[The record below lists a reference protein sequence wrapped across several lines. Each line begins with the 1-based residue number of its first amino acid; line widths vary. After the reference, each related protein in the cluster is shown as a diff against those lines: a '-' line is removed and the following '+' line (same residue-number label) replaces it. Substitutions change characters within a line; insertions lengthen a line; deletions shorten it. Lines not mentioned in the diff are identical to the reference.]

1 MKFSNEWSRRH
12 FLAVSSAT
20 AAQAAATL
28 KGLSQTAP
36 SAASAAAAAQRNIQ
50 EAARLMPPPEIIS
63 GGIQPL
69 MHSMTARPLRYRPI
83 AGDFVIRNG
92 AELFNRPLYAP
103 CSTEHSAD
111 FRVDASDVPEFSLY
125 LPGHGGNLKLGFI
138 AASGA
143 ASKWAAVADEVVARY
158 RPGRMIYE
166 LRDSLLGTGS
176 LRAELITAAEG
187 SGIILKVE
195 GSNLPSGTRLAWA
208 FGGVSGRKGRR
219 NGDIGCEVEPVS
231 QFFQVTAEE
240 CADNRYE
247 IPGVSSARSRV
258 QLSSKAAG
266 IMALS
271 FPQGASLQVEDFAAW
286 SKTPAVVI
294 SIPTISLPGA
304 PEWKRDQPVAAVE
317 QPILTGSVELEGTPL
332 YLTITRA
339 TGQGS
344 QSDQMS
350 TYNEAMFAPDPA
362 TAFAARSAQLASL
375 AATLTLDTPDEFLNA
390 AGPALAVAA
399 ETIWDAHAQCVL
411 HGGVAWRTML
421 AGWRGPYSL
430 DALGNHDRAQQH
442 FRHWLKKQ
450 NLTAVTTADPAIGP
464 WDDTPNFHLTRK
476 EKMLH
481 SNGDLSGN
489 HYDMNMVFMDVLM
502 RHLMWTGDL
511 DFAREI
517 WPAFQRHLAW
527 EHRLFR
533 RTYTT
538 PDGKALPLYE
548 AYAAIWASDNLQYNG
563 GGAAHSSAYNI
574 FAFRF
579 AAALARLLGED
590 PTPYQTEADLINEA
604 MQQFL
609 WLPAQGAFAE
619 SKDLMEPQTVYSNPA
634 LWTVYHT
641 IDSEVP
647 TPRQAWQMGAERLAA
662 LRHVPIHGE
671 GVPPNENL
679 YMLSCSDWLPY
690 MWSLN
695 LLLLAENSH
704 MALALWQAGMP
715 DEAFR
720 IFKGTLLDSM
730 FMGLCPGDFHMTSAL
745 DAHRQESQRDFG
757 DPIGITSRALVEGLF
772 GIQPN
777 LIANS
782 IRIRPGFPT
791 SWNRASLHHK
801 DFDFAWQRGQLVPSP
816 DKGNPYWP
824 AGTISETYEFTSRL
838 AKFVPVT
845 LTIPARTTH
854 IPTVLCNGTSVE
866 SAFDPNAVGSPLLT
880 IKLPASRSYKISVK
894 WEGHSPNLVPL
905 LDREKIGSLF
915 GDTLVHLDI
924 KSVRVGDI
932 LNLPQYLWTTQIDDP
947 QQALT
952 KFRIT
957 SAGFHTI
964 FANVDDGDCHWTY
977 PISFNAKP
985 AAPAFAAIPALA
997 AAAHAEPLD
1006 LTPILK
1012 NQLNEIFTR
1021 TYDEPRSPYCSLA
1034 FPNND
1039 LGGWAN
1045 ADNRATISDAGL
1057 RSANGLLHTPIG
1069 VDFRTPSGTAPNC
1082 LFLSYWKQDAPSTR
1096 LALTGHASGI
1106 YLLVAG
1112 TTLPQ
1117 CSRMTH
1123 ATVSVHYSGGTTATL
1138 PLRNPETW
1146 WPIEQDYLLDDFL
1159 FVNEAPLPPRV
1170 DLATGQTRILDPIAF
1185 HGRGRTVPGGAATIL
1200 HLPLN
1205 PTKNLASL
1213 QIQSDLYGIVVALLA
1228 ATLVRT

>member
-1 MKFSNEWSRRH
+1 M
-12 FLAVSSAT
+12 
-20 AAQAAATL
+20 
-28 KGLSQTAP
+28 
-36 SAASAAAAAQRNIQ
+36 
-50 EAARLMPPPEIIS
+50 MPPPEIIS
-63 GGIQPL
+63 GGIVPL
-69 MHSMTARPLRYRPI
+69 MRSMTARPLRYRPI

-92 AELFNRPLYAP
+92 GEFFNRPLYAP
-103 CSTEHSAD
+103 CSTTQTAD

-138 AASGA
+138 SASGG

-176 LRAELITAAEG
+176 IRAELITAAEG

-208 FGGVSGRKGRR
+208 FGGVSGKKGRR
-219 NGDIGCEVEPVS
+219 NGDIGCEVLPVS
-231 QFFQVTAEE
+231 QFFQVTEEE
-240 CADNRYE
+240 CFDNRIGYGGLNASLDTRF
-247 IPGVSSARSRV
+247 IFANVR
-258 QLSSKAAG
+258 SKAAD
-266 IMALS
+266 MALCITPNS
-271 FPQGASLQVEDFAAW
+271 VDAPVVVAATDFKAWNLPPTTGPDPSWSVNDTIHPILIGSAEIKKEALYICIYHNEAGASAHNPAA
-286 SKTPAVVI
+286 
-294 SIPTISLPGA
+294 
-304 PEWKRDQPVAAVE
+304 
-317 QPILTGSVELEGTPL
+317 
-332 YLTITRA
+332 
-339 TGQGS
+339 
-344 QSDQMS
+344 
-350 TYNEAMFAPDPA
+350 
-362 TAFAARSAQLASL
+362 AFATRSAQVEAL
-375 AATLTLDTPDEFLNA
+375 AATLTLDTPDEYLNTL
-390 AGPALAVAA
+390 GPAISVAA

-442 FRHWLKKQ
+442 FRHWLKRQ
-450 NLTAVTTADPAIGP
+450 NLTPVTTADPAIGP

-538 PDGKALPLYE
+538 ASGKTLPLYE

-579 AAALARLLGED
+579 AARLARALGED
-590 PTPYQTEADLINEA
+590 PTPYETEANLILEG
-604 MQQFL
+604 MQQLL
-609 WLPAQGAFAE
+609 WLPEQGTFAE
-619 SKDLMEPQTVYSNPA
+619 SKDLLEPQTVYSNPA

-647 TPRQAWQMGAERLAA
+647 TPHQAWQMAAERLAA

-671 GVPPNENL
+671 GVPNENL

-782 IRIRPGFPT
+782 IRIRPGFP
-791 SWNRASLHHK
+791 SAWNRASLHHK
-801 DFDFAWQRGQLVPSP
+801 DFDLAWKRKALRDSF
-816 DKGNPYWP
+816 
-824 AGTISETYEFTSRL
+824 EFTSRL
-838 AKFVPVT
+838 AKSVPLT
-845 LTIPARTTH
+845 LILPARTTTL
-854 IPTVLCNGTSVE
+854 PTVLCNGTRATC
-866 SAFDPNAVGSPLLT
+866 AFDPNAVGSPQL
-880 IKLPASRSYKISVK
+880 IIHLPAARACKVSVEWHGMAPSK
-894 WEGHSPNLVPL
+894 APAQ
-905 LDREKIGSLF
+905 R
-915 GDTLVHLDI
+915 TY
-924 KSVRVGDI
+924 RVGEA
-932 LNLPQYLWTTQIDDP
+932 LVLPQGITLAQIDDP
-947 QQALT
+947 QHALT
-952 KFRIT
+952 HGRIT
-957 SAGFHTI
+957 SPGFHTV
-964 FANVDDGDCHWTY
+964 FANMHQGDCVWTL
-977 PISFNAKP
+977 PISFNATA
-985 AAPAFAAIPALA
+985 AAPAFAPIPALA
-997 AAAHAEPLD
+997 AGARTEPLD
-1006 LTPILK
+1006 LTSLLN
-1012 NQLNEIFTR
+1012 NQINDIFLR
-1021 TYDEPRSPYCSLA
+1021 TYDEPRSQYCSLA

-1045 ADNRATISDAGL
+1045 ADNRATIDDAGL
-1057 RSANGLLHTPIG
+1057 RAAAGLLHTPIG
-1069 VDFRTPSGTAPNC
+1069 VDFRTPAGSAPNC
-1082 LFLSYWKQDAPSTR
+1082 LFLSHWKQDAPSAR
-1096 LALTGHASGI
+1096 LPLAGHARGI
-1106 YLLVAG
+1106 YLLLAG

-1117 CSRMTH
+1117 CSHMPH
-1123 ATVSVHYSGGTTATL
+1123 GTVSVTYSDGSSATL

-1170 DLATGQTRILDPIAF
+1170 DLATGQTRVLDPVAF
-1185 HGRGRTVPGGAATIL
+1185 HGKGRTVPGGAATIL
-1200 HLPLN
+1200 HLPLD
-1205 PTKNLASL
+1205 PAKTLASL
-1213 QIQSDLYGIVVALLA
+1213 EVQSDLYGIVIALLA